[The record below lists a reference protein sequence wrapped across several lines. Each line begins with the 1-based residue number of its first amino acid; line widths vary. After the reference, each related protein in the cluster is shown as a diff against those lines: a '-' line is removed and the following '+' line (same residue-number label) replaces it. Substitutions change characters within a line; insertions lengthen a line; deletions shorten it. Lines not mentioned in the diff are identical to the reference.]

1 MENSN
6 LPPRQTRSKRR
17 ILPLIL
23 VILFIMSAVAGAML
37 ATSSVFEPKKKI
49 PVTQIEKE
57 RENKNEELIKAK
69 NKATILIMGVDVRED
84 DVGRSDTLMVATVD
98 PKYDRASLLSI
109 PRDTR
114 VRIYGYGYD
123 KINAAYAYGGEP
135 LTETTVEDLIGID
148 IDHYVIINVRS
159 FVKIID
165 AIGGVD
171 IYVSKDMYY
180 EDPWDDDGGLVID
193 LQKGYQHMDGKT
205 AVTYV
210 RYRDSEGDIGRIK
223 RQQQFIEACLDKVT
237 SPEIITKIPDI
248 IREII
253 YAVDTDMTFREL
265 LEIAGA
271 IKAAQKN
278 GLATDMVPGYPLYI
292 DEISYWIPD
301 VEEIRYTMAVG
312 LDVVFDERMRQRAER
327 DAIDY
332 KDSIPDNAVE
342 VPEGADNIGR
352 DERRDSRRSN
362 DYLESESTRRNSD
375 NYENPLRRNYSD
387 DEDSRR
393 RESSIRDENETRS
406 DTYSR
411 DDSSGYRRAETYS
424 RDDTRR
430 DDSPG
435 DYRRDY
441 EEPPRRSHDEQSYS
455 DNRTNSERRVY
466 DSRNYDETELDDER
480 SVDSPFEVPER
491 GESSKTRN

>member
-17 ILPLIL
+17 ILPFIL

-57 RENKNEELIKAK
+57 RENKNAELIKAK

-98 PKYDRASLLSI
+98 PKYDKASLLSI

-135 LTETTVEDLIGID
+135 LTENTVENLIGID
-148 IDHYVIINVRS
+148 IDHYVIVNVRS

-171 IYVSKDMYY
+171 IYVPKRMYY
-180 EDPWDDDGGLVID
+180 EDPWDDDGGLLID
-193 LQKGYQHMDGKT
+193 LYPGRQHMDGKT

-210 RYRDSEGDIGRIK
+210 RYRDSEGDIGRIQ
-223 RQQQFIEACLDKVT
+223 RQQQFVEACIDKVT

-248 IREII
+248 IREV
-253 YAVDTDMTFREL
+253 YNAVDTDMNFREL
-265 LEIAGA
+265 LELAGA
-271 IKAAQKN
+271 VKAAQKN
-278 GLATDMVPGYPLYI
+278 GLVTDMVPGYPLYI

-301 VEEIRYTMAVG
+301 VEEVRYAMAMG
-312 LDVVFDERMRQRAER
+312 LDVVFDERMRERAEK

-332 KDSIPDNAVE
+332 KDSIPDNAVDI
-342 VPEGADNIGR
+342 PEGADNIGR
-352 DERRDSRRSN
+352 DNRSDSRRKNSRDDSETEN
-362 DYLESESTRRNSD
+362 YRRADDSES
-375 NYENPLRRNYSD
+375 PLRRNYSD
-387 DEDSRR
+387 TDDSTR
-393 RESSIRDENETRS
+393 RETSTARDEISNRNDTYNRDDSTGYRRDENYNRA

-411 DDSSGYRRAETYS
+411 DDY
-424 RDDTRR
+424 
-430 DDSPG
+430 
-435 DYRRDY
+435 DYRND
-441 EEPPRRSHDEQSYS
+441 ETPRRSYDDRNYS
-455 DNRTNSERRVY
+455 EDRTDSSRRVY
-466 DSRNYDETELDDER
+466 DSRTYDDALDDSENT
-480 SVDSPFEVPER
+480 VDRPFEVPER
-491 GESSKTRN
+491 GDSSKTRN

>member
-17 ILPLIL
+17 ILPFIL

-57 RENKNEELIKAK
+57 RENKNAELIKAK

-98 PKYDRASLLSI
+98 PKYDKASLLSI

-135 LTETTVEDLIGID
+135 LTENTVENLIGID
-148 IDHYVIINVRS
+148 IDHYVIVNVRS

-171 IYVSKDMYY
+171 IYVPKRMYY
-180 EDPWDDDGGLVID
+180 EDPWDDDGGLLID
-193 LQKGYQHMDGKT
+193 LYPGRQHMDGKT

-210 RYRDSEGDIGRIK
+210 RYRDSEGDIGRIQ
-223 RQQQFIEACLDKVT
+223 RQQQFVEACIDKVT

-248 IREII
+248 IREV
-253 YAVDTDMTFREL
+253 YNAVDTDMNFREL
-265 LEIAGA
+265 LELAGA
-271 IKAAQKN
+271 VKAAQKN
-278 GLATDMVPGYPLYI
+278 GLVTDMVPGYPLYI

-301 VEEIRYTMAVG
+301 VEEVRYAMAMG
-312 LDVVFDERMRQRAER
+312 LDVVFDERMRERAEK

-332 KDSIPDNAVE
+332 KDSIPDNAVDI
-342 VPEGADNIGR
+342 PEGADNIGR
-352 DERRDSRRSN
+352 DNRSDSRRKNSRDDSETEN
-362 DYLESESTRRNSD
+362 YRRADDSES
-375 NYENPLRRNYSD
+375 PLRRNYSD
-387 DEDSRR
+387 TDDSTR
-393 RESSIRDENETRS
+393 RETSTARDEISNRNDNSSLDDSTGYRRDENYNRA
-406 DTYSR
+406 DTYNR
-411 DDSSGYRRAETYS
+411 DDYRNDET
-424 RDDTRR
+424 
-430 DDSPG
+430 
-435 DYRRDY
+435 
-441 EEPPRRSHDEQSYS
+441 PRRSYDDRNYS
-455 DNRTNSERRVY
+455 EDRTDSGRRVY
-466 DSRNYDETELDDER
+466 DSRTYDDALDDSENT
-480 SVDSPFEVPER
+480 VDRPFEVPER
-491 GESSKTRN
+491 GDSSKTRN

>member
-17 ILPLIL
+17 ILPFIL

-57 RENKNEELIKAK
+57 RENKNAELIKAK

-98 PKYDRASLLSI
+98 PKYDKASLLSI

-135 LTETTVEDLIGID
+135 LTENTVENLIGID
-148 IDHYVIINVRS
+148 IDHYVIVNVRS

-171 IYVSKDMYY
+171 IYVPKRMYY
-180 EDPWDDDGGLVID
+180 EDPWDDDGGLLID
-193 LQKGYQHMDGKT
+193 LYPGRQHMDGKT

-210 RYRDSEGDIGRIK
+210 RYRDSEGDIGRIQ
-223 RQQQFIEACLDKVT
+223 RQQQFVEACIDKVT

-248 IREII
+248 IREV
-253 YAVDTDMTFREL
+253 YNAVDTDMNFREL
-265 LEIAGA
+265 LELAGA
-271 IKAAQKN
+271 VKAAQKN
-278 GLATDMVPGYPLYI
+278 GLVTDMVPGYPLYI

-301 VEEIRYTMAVG
+301 VEEVRYAMAMG
-312 LDVVFDERMRQRAER
+312 LDVVFDERMRERAEK

-332 KDSIPDNAVE
+332 KDSIPDNAVDI
-342 VPEGADNIGR
+342 PEGADNIGR
-352 DERRDSRRSN
+352 DNRSDSRRKNSRDDSETEN
-362 DYLESESTRRNSD
+362 YRRADDSES
-375 NYENPLRRNYSD
+375 PLRRNYSD
-387 DEDSRR
+387 TDDLTR
-393 RESSIRDENETRS
+393 RETSTARDEISNRNDTYNRDDSTGYRRDENYNRA
-406 DTYSR
+406 DTYNR
-411 DDSSGYRRAETYS
+411 DDYRNDET
-424 RDDTRR
+424 
-430 DDSPG
+430 
-435 DYRRDY
+435 
-441 EEPPRRSHDEQSYS
+441 PRRSYDDRNYS
-455 DNRTNSERRVY
+455 EDRTDSSRRVY
-466 DSRNYDETELDDER
+466 DSRTYDDALDDSENT
-480 SVDSPFEVPER
+480 VDRPFEVPER
-491 GESSKTRN
+491 GDSSKTRN

>member
-17 ILPLIL
+17 ILPFIL

-57 RENKNEELIKAK
+57 RENKNAELIKAK

-98 PKYDRASLLSI
+98 PKYDKASLLSI

-135 LTETTVEDLIGID
+135 LTENTVENLIGID
-148 IDHYVIINVRS
+148 IDHYVIVNVRS

-171 IYVSKDMYY
+171 IYVPKRMYY
-180 EDPWDDDGGLVID
+180 EDPWDDDGGLLID
-193 LQKGYQHMDGKT
+193 LYPGRQHMDGKT

-210 RYRDSEGDIGRIK
+210 RYRDSEGDIGRIQ
-223 RQQQFIEACLDKVT
+223 RQQQFVEACIDKVT

-248 IREII
+248 IREV
-253 YAVDTDMTFREL
+253 YNAVDTDMNFREL
-265 LEIAGA
+265 LELAGA
-271 IKAAQKN
+271 VKAAQKN
-278 GLATDMVPGYPLYI
+278 GLVTDMVPGYPLYI

-301 VEEIRYTMAVG
+301 VEEVRYAMAMG
-312 LDVVFDERMRQRAER
+312 LDVVFDERMRERAEK
-327 DAIDY
+327 DASDY
-332 KDSIPDNAVE
+332 KDSIPDNAVDI
-342 VPEGADNIGR
+342 PEGADNIGR
-352 DERRDSRRSN
+352 DNRSDSRRKNSRDDSETGN
-362 DYLESESTRRNSD
+362 SRRADDSES
-375 NYENPLRRNYSD
+375 PLRRNYSD
-387 DEDSRR
+387 TDDSTR
-393 RESSIRDENETRS
+393 RETSTARDEISNRNNTSSLDDSTGYRRDENYNRADTYNRDDYRS
-406 DTYSR
+406 D
-411 DDSSGYRRAETYS
+411 ET
-424 RDDTRR
+424 
-430 DDSPG
+430 
-435 DYRRDY
+435 
-441 EEPPRRSHDEQSYS
+441 PRRSYDDRNYS
-455 DNRTNSERRVY
+455 EDRTDSSRRVY
-466 DSRNYDETELDDER
+466 DSRTYDDALDDSEHT
-480 SVDSPFEVPER
+480 VDKPFEVPER
-491 GESSKTRN
+491 GDSSKTRN

>member
-17 ILPLIL
+17 ILPFIL

-57 RENKNEELIKAK
+57 RENKNAELIKAK

-98 PKYDRASLLSI
+98 PKYDKASLLSI

-135 LTETTVEDLIGID
+135 LTENTVENLIGID
-148 IDHYVIINVRS
+148 IDHYVIVNVRS

-171 IYVSKDMYY
+171 IYVPKRMYY
-180 EDPWDDDGGLVID
+180 EDPWDDDGGLLID
-193 LQKGYQHMDGKT
+193 LYPGRQHMDGKT

-210 RYRDSEGDIGRIK
+210 RYRDSEGDIGRIQ
-223 RQQQFIEACLDKVT
+223 RQQQFVEACIDKVT

-248 IREII
+248 IREV
-253 YAVDTDMTFREL
+253 YNAVDTDMNFREL
-265 LEIAGA
+265 LELAGA
-271 IKAAQKN
+271 VKAAQKN
-278 GLATDMVPGYPLYI
+278 GLVTDMVPGYPLYI

-301 VEEIRYTMAVG
+301 VEEVRYAMAMG
-312 LDVVFDERMRQRAER
+312 LDVVFDERMRERAEK

-332 KDSIPDNAVE
+332 KDSIPDNAVDI
-342 VPEGADNIGR
+342 PEGADNIGR
-352 DERRDSRRSN
+352 DNRSDSRRKNSRDDSETEN
-362 DYLESESTRRNSD
+362 YRRADDSES
-375 NYENPLRRNYSD
+375 PLRRNYSD
-387 DEDSRR
+387 TDDLTR
-393 RESSIRDENETRS
+393 RETSTARDEISNRNDNSSLDDSTGYRRDENYNRA

-411 DDSSGYRRAETYS
+411 DDY
-424 RDDTRR
+424 
-430 DDSPG
+430 
-435 DYRRDY
+435 DYRND
-441 EEPPRRSHDEQSYS
+441 ETPRRSYDDRNYS
-455 DNRTNSERRVY
+455 EDRTDSSRRVY
-466 DSRNYDETELDDER
+466 DSRTYDDALDDSENT
-480 SVDSPFEVPER
+480 VDRPFEVPER
-491 GESSKTRN
+491 GDSSKTRN

>member
-17 ILPLIL
+17 IFPLIL
-23 VILFIMSAVAGAML
+23 AILFIMSAVSGAIL

-49 PVTQIEKE
+49 PVTKIEKE

-69 NKATILIMGVDVRED
+69 NKATILIMGVDVREN

-135 LTETTVEDLIGID
+135 LTEITVEDLIGID

-171 IYVSKDMYY
+171 IYVPKDMYY

-193 LQKGYQHMDGKT
+193 LQKGYRHMDGKT

-223 RQQQFIEACLDKVT
+223 RQQKFIEACLDKVT

-271 IKAAQKN
+271 VKAAQKN

-312 LDVVFDERMRQRAER
+312 LDVVFDERMKERAER
-327 DAIDY
+327 DAGEY
-332 KDSIPDNAVE
+332 QSSIPDNAVE
-342 VPEGADNIGR
+342 IPEGADNIGR
-352 DERRDSRRSN
+352 ADRRESVRLNAR
-362 DYLESESTRRNSD
+362 DYSESESTRRKSD
-375 NYENPLRRNYSD
+375 DYESPLRRNYST
-387 DEDSRR
+387 DEDSPR
-393 RESSIRDENETRS
+393 RESSTEREETLRRDDTRGTYRREENYNRN

-411 DDSSGYRRAETYS
+411 DDSRN
-424 RDDTRR
+424 
-430 DDSPG
+430 

-441 EEPPRRSHDEQSYS
+441 EEPPRRTYDEQNYS
-455 DNRTNSERRVY
+455 DNRTNSNRRVY
-466 DSRNYDETELDDER
+466 DRQNDYDSELDNETT
-480 SVDSPFEVPER
+480 VDAPFEVPER
-491 GESSKTRN
+491 GNSNKTKN

>member
-17 ILPLIL
+17 ILPFIL

-57 RENKNEELIKAK
+57 RENKNAELIKAK

-98 PKYDRASLLSI
+98 PKYDKASLLSI

-135 LTETTVEDLIGID
+135 LTENTVENLIGID
-148 IDHYVIINVRS
+148 IDHYVIVNVRS

-171 IYVSKDMYY
+171 IYVPKRMYY
-180 EDPWDDDGGLVID
+180 EDPWDDDGGLLID
-193 LQKGYQHMDGKT
+193 LYPGRQHMDGKT

-210 RYRDSEGDIGRIK
+210 RYRDSEGDIGRIQ
-223 RQQQFIEACLDKVT
+223 RQQQFVEACIDKVT

-248 IREII
+248 IREV
-253 YAVDTDMTFREL
+253 YNAVDTDMNFREL
-265 LEIAGA
+265 LELAGA
-271 IKAAQKN
+271 VKAAQKN
-278 GLATDMVPGYPLYI
+278 GLVTDMVPGYPLYI

-301 VEEIRYTMAVG
+301 VEEVRYAMAMG
-312 LDVVFDERMRQRAER
+312 LDVVFDERMRERAEK

-332 KDSIPDNAVE
+332 KDSIPDNAVDI
-342 VPEGADNIGR
+342 PEGADNIGR
-352 DERRDSRRSN
+352 DNRSDSRRKNSRDDSETEN
-362 DYLESESTRRNSD
+362 YRRADDSES
-375 NYENPLRRNYSD
+375 PLRRNYSD
-387 DEDSRR
+387 TDDLTR
-393 RESSIRDENETRS
+393 RETSTARDEISNRNDNSSLDDSTGYRRDENYNRA
-406 DTYSR
+406 DTYNR
-411 DDSSGYRRAETYS
+411 DDYRNDET
-424 RDDTRR
+424 
-430 DDSPG
+430 
-435 DYRRDY
+435 
-441 EEPPRRSHDEQSYS
+441 PRRSYDDRNYS
-455 DNRTNSERRVY
+455 EDRTDSSRRVY
-466 DSRNYDETELDDER
+466 DSRTYDDALDDSENT
-480 SVDSPFEVPER
+480 VDRPFEVPER
-491 GESSKTRN
+491 GDSSKTRN

>member
-17 ILPLIL
+17 IFPLIL
-23 VILFIMSAVAGAML
+23 AIMFIISAVAGAML
-37 ATSSVFEPKKKI
+37 ATSSVFELKKKI
-49 PVTQIEKE
+49 PVTQIEKA
-57 RENKNEELIKAK
+57 RENKTEELIKAK

-98 PKYDRASLLSI
+98 PKYDKASLLSI

-114 VRIYGYGYD
+114 IRIYGYGYD

-135 LTETTVEDLIGID
+135 LTEITVENFLGID
-148 IDHYVIINVRS
+148 IDHYFIVNVRS

-171 IYVSKDMYY
+171 IYVPKRMYY

-193 LQKGYQHMDGKT
+193 LYPGHQHMDGKT

-237 SPEIITKIPDI
+237 SPEIIPKIPDI
-248 IREII
+248 IREVIH
-253 YAVDTDMTFREL
+253 AVDTDMTFREL

-271 IKAAQKN
+271 VKAAQKN
-278 GLATDMVPGYPLYI
+278 GLVTDMVPGYPLYI

-301 VEEIRYTMAVG
+301 VEEIRYAMAVG
-312 LDVVFDERMRQRAER
+312 LDVVFDERMKERAER
-327 DAIDY
+327 DASDY

-342 VPEGADNIGR
+342 IPEGADNIGR
-352 DERRDSRRSN
+352 DDRRESRRNNFRNDSESDTSRRD
-362 DYLESESTRRNSD
+362 DAYES
-375 NYENPLRRNYSD
+375 PLRRNSSD
-387 DEDSRR
+387 TEDSTR
-393 RESSIRDENETRS
+393 RESSTARDENLNLNENSR
-406 DTYSR
+406 R
-411 DDSSGYRRAETYS
+411 DDSSTYRREENYN
-424 RDDTRR
+424 RDDTL
-430 DDSPG
+430 S
-435 DYRRDY
+435 RDY
-441 EEPPRRSHDEQSYS
+441 EEPPRRSYDDRNHTD
-455 DNRTNSERRVY
+455 DRTDSTRRVY
-466 DSRNYDETELDDER
+466 DNRNDYDNKLDEENT
-480 SVDSPFEVPER
+480 VDRPFDIPER
-491 GESSKTRN
+491 GDSNKTRN